1 MSDDLP
7 VFSAD
12 RTREVAE
19 ALAMRT
25 NDQHASLSVAMVN
38 LMTIIGSLHSFLET
52 LQMTPEQEH
61 KTGILLTLLSVSC
74 AQTAD
79 AAGLDRKE
87 MKTLN
92 QALYNDR
99 KDALAELKRR
109 GHA

>member
-7 VFSAD
+7 VISAD
-12 RTREVAE
+12 RPREVAE
-19 ALAMRT
+19 ALATRT

-38 LMTIIGSLHSFLET
+38 LLTIVGSLHSFLET
-52 LQMTPEQEH
+52 LQMTSEQER

-74 AQTAD
+74 AQTAA
-79 AAGLDRKE
+79 AAGLDDEELK
-87 MKTLN
+87 MLN

-109 GHA
+109 GQA